1 MILAPEDW
9 MNIRRFRVLHDTGS
23 SYAEIARECGVDP
36 RTVKKYLEADADV
49 APPQAPSRG
58 GTQPQVITPYA
69 ALIETWLR
77 GDLSLRGSVIYERLV
92 ADHGFT
98 GHYQRVKMHL
108 ATVRP
113 LIEDELFATDD
124 NNLRGLHRRFE
135 VVAGAQAQVDWGEEG
150 GLLAHVGIGH
160 VYTFHMTLS
169 YSRDP
174 FTCFTSSMDLATFW
188 DCHRRAFA
196 HFGGVPGSIVYDRT
210 KTVIKRHVAPGKA
223 VPLHPEGAAFAEHYG
238 FIIDPLAAYRP
249 TGKGRVERQVLIVRE
264 HVLAGRSF
272 DSLAELD
279 GTFARWLLIRRA
291 QVHRTHG
298 EVISVRGERDRGALA
313 PLPELPYLVTDRHLR
328 RVGKDCLVSFE
339 ASLYSVPA
347 RRVRAGQ
354 HVEVRASPD
363 TITLHALPGKGSG
376 PHGPAA
382 GAGSVSSDSSLLAV
396 HARAMVR
403 GSWVVD
409 PTHWDGLPDGH
420 TRSTIVEPPR
430 RSGDPLPACAA
441 GPNENSPGP
450 NPLEALLIRST
461 LAAIPVAKRA
471 LTAYDS
477 AAGLSTTRHANTSA
491 SSSSATHTAPL
502 TYGDPR

>member
-1 MILAPEDW
+1 
-9 MNIRRFRVLHDTGS
+9 MNIRRFRVLHESGS
-23 SYAEIARECGVDP
+23 SYAEIGRECGVDP
-36 RTVKKYLEADADV
+36 RTVKKYVQADADV
-49 APPQAPSRG
+49 APPRAPSRA

-69 ALIETWLR
+69 ALIQVWLR
-77 GDLSLRGSVIYERLV
+77 GDLSLKGSVIYERLV

-108 ATVRP
+108 AQVRP
-113 LIEDELFATDD
+113 LIEDELFATDE

-135 VVAGAQAQVDWGEEG
+135 VLAGAQAQVDWGEEG
-150 GLLAHVGIGH
+150 GLLGHVGIAK

-196 HFGGVPGSIVYDRT
+196 HFGGVPGAIVYDRT

-223 VPLHPEGAAFAEHYG
+223 VPLHPEAAAFANHYG

-264 HVLAGRSF
+264 HVVAGRTF
-272 DSLAELD
+272 NSLTELD

-298 EVISVRGERDRGALA
+298 EVISVRGQRDRTALA
-313 PLPELPYLVTDRHLR
+313 ALPELPYLVTDRHLR

-363 TITLHALPGKGSG
+363 TITLHALPSNGS
-376 PHGPAA
+376 A
-382 GAGSVSSDSSLLAV
+382 SDQDSSVLAV
-396 HARAMVR
+396 HARAAVR
-403 GSWVVD
+403 GTWMVD

-430 RSGDPLPACAA
+430 RGGDPMPASGASAA
-441 GPNENSPGP
+441 SPDEHSPGP
-450 NPLEALLIRST
+450 NPLQALLIRST

-471 LTAYDS
+471 LTAYDT
-477 AAGLSTTRHANTSA
+477 AAGLPTTTSTVTAGLTTSD
-491 SSSSATHTAPL
+491 TPTADPARL
-502 TYGDPR
+502 TCGDPR